1 MKFTLEWLKEHLDT
15 DAGLE
20 EIAERLTAI
29 GLEVEEIADRAGE
42 LAAFVTARV
51 VEAKPHPNADKLQ
64 LCIVDTGSEQVQVVC
79 GAPNAR
85 TDMKGVFAP
94 SGTTIPGTG
103 LHLKKAKIRGEE
115 SNGML
120 CSEREMGLSDDHEG
134 IIELPEDTPIGV
146 PFAEILGLNDPVFE
160 IGITPNRQD
169 CLGVH
174 GIARDLAAAGLGVL
188 KPLAIEAVAG
198 TFSSPIDVVVD
209 SESIEPAPCT
219 MFVGRYIRGVKN
231 GTSPKWLQDRL
242 TAIGL
247 RPISALVDMTNFYT
261 FDVGRPLHVFDADT
275 VNGNIHVRLSHRGE
289 KLLALDGR
297 EYETDDTVTVISDD
311 SGILGFGGVIGGEP
325 SGCTEETVNVFIE
338 AALFDPIRTAA
349 TGRKLQIESDAR
361 YRFERGVDPD
371 FVVAGMELATR
382 MVLDICGGV
391 ASDLVVSGSA
401 PEWQR
406 EVELRPGRIRA
417 LGGVDVPTKE
427 ITKILTALGFQVTE
441 QKEGNLVVMAP
452 PWRTDIDGEADLVEE
467 VVRIKGYDL
476 IPPVPLPRETPVTRP
491 VLSAGQR
498 RRAAARRTL
507 AARGMVEAVTFSFVS
522 KRTVELFG
530 DVADS
535 LILANPISSDLDAM
549 RPSVLP
555 NLVAAAARN
564 HDRGADGTALFELGP
579 IYIDDT
585 PEGQSQVA
593 GGVRTGVAVS
603 RDWRNRACDVDVFD
617 AKADAAAAL
626 EACGFVAGNA
636 QIMTQAPDWYHPGRS
651 GVFKLGSKKTLAHFG
666 ELHPGVLQRLDI
678 KVPVVAFELFLDE
691 IPLPK
696 ARGRH
701 SRPKLELADLPAVE
715 RDFAFV
721 VDNDTP
727 AAKVLAA
734 VRGANKALIS
744 DVSIFDIYSG
754 EGIDAGKKSI
764 AFSVRLQP
772 IEKTMA
778 EAEIDAVAAD
788 IVAAVTK
795 TTGGTLRG

>member
-1 MKFTLEWLKEHLDT
+1 MKLTLEWLNDHLDT

-20 EIAERLTAI
+20 EIAERLTGI
-29 GLEVEEIADRAGE
+29 GLEVEEVVDRAGE

-64 LCIVDTGSEQVQVVC
+64 LCIVDNGTEQVQVVC

-85 TDMKGVFAP
+85 AYMKGVFAP
-94 SGTTIPGTG
+94 TGTTIPGTG

-120 CSEREMGLSDDHEG
+120 CSEREVGLSDDHEG

-146 PFAEILGLNDPVFE
+146 PFSEILGLHDPVVE
-160 IGITPNRQD
+160 IAITPNRQD

-174 GIARDLAAAGLGVL
+174 GIARDLAAAGLGVV
-188 KPLAIEAVAG
+188 KPLATEPIAG
-198 TFSSPIDVVVD
+198 AFVSPIDVIIE
-209 SESIEPAPCT
+209 SEGVEPAPCA

-231 GTSPKWLQDRL
+231 GPSPKWLQDRL
-242 TAIGL
+242 IAIGL

-261 FDVGRPLHVFDADT
+261 FDVGRPLHVFDADKVT
-275 VNGNIHVRLSHRGE
+275 GNIHVRLSNKGE

-297 EYETDDTVTVISDD
+297 EYETDDTVTVIADD
-311 SGILGFGGVIGGEP
+311 AGVLGFGGVIGGEP

-371 FVVAGMELATR
+371 FAVAGMEMATR
-382 MVLDICGGV
+382 MVIDICGGA
-391 ASDLVVSGSA
+391 ASDLIISGS
-401 PEWQR
+401 PPDWRR
-406 EVELRPGRIRA
+406 EVELRAGRICA
-417 LGGVDVPTKE
+417 LGGIDVSTRE
-427 ITKILTALGFQVTE
+427 IIQILTALGFQVAE
-441 QKEGNLVVMAP
+441 RGDGDLVANVP
-452 PWRTDIDGEADLVEE
+452 PWRSDIDGEADLVEE
-467 VVRIKGYDL
+467 VVRIMGYDS
-476 IPPVPLPRETPVTRP
+476 IPLVPLPRETTVTRP
-491 VLSAGQR
+491 VLSTIQR
-498 RRAAARRTL
+498 RRTTARRTL

-535 LILANPISSDLDAM
+535 LLLANPISSDLDAM

-564 HDRGADGTALFELGP
+564 HDRGADSTALFELGP
-579 IYIDDT
+579 VYRDDT

-593 GGVRTGVAVS
+593 GGVRTGAAVS
-603 RDWRNRACDVDVFD
+603 RDWRDHERDVDAYD
-617 AKADAAAAL
+617 AKADVAAAL
-626 EACGFVAGNA
+626 GACGFAAGNA
-636 QIMTQAPDWYHPGRS
+636 QIMTEAPSWYHPGRS
-651 GVFKLGSKKTLAHFG
+651 GSFNLGPRKTLAHFG
-666 ELHPGVLQRLDI
+666 ELHPGVLQGLDI
-678 KVPVVAFELFLDE
+678 KFPVVAFELFLDE

-696 ARGRH
+696 ARARH
-701 SRPKLELADLPAVE
+701 TRAKLELADLPAVE
-715 RDFAFV
+715 RDFAFLVDTDTAAAQV
-721 VDNDTP
+721 VV
-727 AAKVLAA
+727 AA
-734 VRGANKALIS
+734 RGANKVLIA
-744 DVSIFDIYSG
+744 DVSVFDVYSG

-772 IEKTMA
+772 VEKTMT

-788 IVAAVTK
+788 IVAAVAK
-795 TTGGTLRG
+795 ATGGTLRG